1 MRGGLLLLLLLMA
14 KARMVSVDGS
24 KNMRILVNEDPGHE
38 LVDLCALTLL
48 IVYPSLPLVEINC
61 RSMISCVVCRCV
73 SQQIDSLDSMLAAAL
88 TKFEKIDSTLHI
100 AL

>member
-48 IVYPSLPLVEINC
+48 IVYPCLLYVWSKLQNDQNDILL
-61 RSMISCVVCRCV
+61 RLS
-73 SQQIDSLDSMLAAAL
+73 A
-88 TKFEKIDSTLHI
+88 
-100 AL
+100 